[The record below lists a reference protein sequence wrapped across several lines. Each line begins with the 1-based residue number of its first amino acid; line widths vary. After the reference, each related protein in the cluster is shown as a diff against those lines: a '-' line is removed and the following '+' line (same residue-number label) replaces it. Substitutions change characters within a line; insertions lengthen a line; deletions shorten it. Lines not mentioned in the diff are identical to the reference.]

1 MKAFVFAAAILVVCG
16 LFVFSS
22 ADKVYAQFGV
32 ERLLRG
38 TDPEQV
44 QQPTEQPFEPASEPE
59 TNVVSPD
66 TVQPPTP
73 VPPPNVMDNLGNEP
87 SAPPGSE
94 SVPNVPGDAPGE
106 TN

>member
-22 ADKVYAQFGV
+22 ADNVYAQFGI

-44 QQPTEQPFEPASEPE
+44 RQPTEQPSEPTSEPE
-59 TNVVSPD
+59 INVIP
-66 TVQPPTP
+66 PPTVPP
-73 VPPPNVMDNLGNEP
+73 VPLSPPNVMDNPGNEP